1 MYNCIVF
8 LFLIIVTIFY
18 IGIMNKKFNE
28 SSTYLYYLICIS
40 PFIIYYLLI
49 LLCLIKNNCKK
60 KNINDIVNSEDN
72 ILNNL

>member
-18 IGIMNKKFNE
+18 IGIMSKKFNK

-40 PFIIYYLLI
+40 PFIIYYLLT
-49 LLCLIKNNCKK
+49 LLCLIKNKLKK
-60 KNINDIVNSEDN
+60 KVNDIINTEDN
-72 ILNNL
+72 FL